1 MVFSHQYSQYKTKM
15 KNTFNWQKI
24 YLDYSPKL
32 LGICR
37 RYIDDI
43 YTAEDIVQDSFIT
56 AIQKNDQLNDEKA
69 LFAWLK
75 KIVVNN
81 ALQHI
86 RKHSK
91 DTFVTTEPLEIPDT
105 YSEMDH
111 HLLEEKNV
119 FVYDFTS
126 EELLSSIDSLPSHH
140 KSVFN
145 LYFIENHSHA
155 EISGLLGITVNTSK
169 SHLLRAKKSIQNYL
183 MKNFV
188 NQNTPKKKM
197 AQLLVIFGLGGLLWA
212 QTFKSKF
219 ADFTIQPSK
228 KLQIPSDLKINN
240 VAFSSSGKS
249 LKKKIIIGGTFLII
263 IVLSVFFLNPKNS
276 FFTTDHDSVSS
287 TFKNKGEIKNKET
300 KEYLET
306 INFDKKEKSD
316 NNAVNQ
322 SATNI
327 IEEKNTLKT
336 KINDDETGLKSRP
349 VLKKT
354 AANDTIEEIPQK
366 IIVVKKIIKR
376 DTVFIEK

>member
-1 MVFSHQYSQYKTKM
+1 M
-15 KNTFNWQKI
+15 KQNSNFNWQKI

-91 DTFVTTEPLEIPDT
+91 DTFVTTEPSEIPDT

-169 SHLLRAKKSIQNYL
+169 SHLLRAKKAVQNYL

-228 KLQIPSDLKINN
+228 KLQIPSNLKIDN

-249 LKKKIIIGGTFLII
+249 LKRKTIIGGTFLII

-276 FFTTDHDSVSS
+276 FFS
-287 TFKNKGEIKNKET
+287 TNQNSALPTFTHNETVDKET
-300 KEYLET
+300 KNPFVN
-306 INFDKKEKSD
+306 INSDSKEKSD
-316 NNAVNQ
+316 NDAVNH
-322 SATNI
+322 SAINI
-327 IEEKNTLKT
+327 IEDKNTPKT
-336 KINDDETGLKSRP
+336 EIRDETGLKSRP

-354 AANDTIEEIPQK
+354 AANDTIEEAPQK
-366 IIVVKKIIKR
+366 VIIVKKVIKR